1 MTDST
6 APRHQP
12 HFSLTAI
19 QAAVKA
25 GNYFFGKP
33 AMQRLAAKKWTVE
46 DAEGWIA
53 ALLPEHFHQAGVTTD
68 PANPG
73 QRFDSYKL
81 RVDADRVMWMKLEL
95 YTSGGVEV
103 ISLHPTD
110 KGKKSR

>member
-1 MTDST
+1 MPDPSV
-6 APRHQP
+6 PRDLP
-12 HFSLTAI
+12 HFSLAAI

-46 DAEGWIA
+46 DAEAWIA
-53 ALLPEHFHQAGVTTD
+53 ALLPEHFHPAGITTD

-81 RVDADRVMWMKLEL
+81 RVDDDRMMWMKLEL
-95 YTSGGVEV
+95 YTTGQVEV
-103 ISLHPTD
+103 VSLHRTD
-110 KGKKSR
+110 KGKKAR